1 MPSFGM
7 LRRVAL
13 VRTNVSE
20 ERSASIIRVT
30 RIGELGTTLTVI
42 ATDARCEEV
51 LCPCAYVPQWQDGP
65 SIGFPFLRLLRFTRL
80 RRVYPK

>member
-20 ERSASIIRVT
+20 ERIASIIRVT
-30 RIGELGTTLTVI
+30 RIGELGTMLTV
-42 ATDARCEEV
+42 TSN
-51 LCPCAYVPQWQDGP
+51 Q
-65 SIGFPFLRLLRFTRL
+65 STL
-80 RRVYPK
+80 RRNVFYYLVIQVQV